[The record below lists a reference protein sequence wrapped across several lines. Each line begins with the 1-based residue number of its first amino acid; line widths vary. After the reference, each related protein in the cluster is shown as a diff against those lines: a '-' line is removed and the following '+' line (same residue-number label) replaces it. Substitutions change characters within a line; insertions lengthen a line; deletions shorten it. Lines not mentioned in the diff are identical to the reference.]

1 LPADDLDVLAPRLT
15 GAARGLLLGSLA
27 LLTTGVSQAGAATAA
42 STAVSSNWAGYV
54 AQPAAPAGSR
64 FMSVSGTWT
73 VPHVSCVAGHA
84 SYSAVWVGLG
94 GYRESARSLEQ
105 VGVDA
110 DCSPAGRPRYTSWY
124 ELLPAAPIALALS
137 IHPGD
142 RVSASVT
149 AKGHAV
155 TLRLRDLTSAARF
168 TTTKRPA
175 RIDLSSAE
183 WIVEAP
189 SECSSAGSCSTLAL
203 SDFGAVPFAA
213 ASATM
218 SGHTGDLSDPLWSLT
233 ALELRQSRGR
243 RVQASDLQVLA
254 TPTAPSQ
261 SDGSFAVG
269 WHEEA
274 AQAEAPTAPSL
285 PSLAGGTG

>member
-1 LPADDLDVLAPRLT
+1 LPADDLDVLAPRLP
-15 GAARGLLLGSLA
+15 GAARGLLLGCLA
-27 LLTTGVSQAGAATAA
+27 LLATGVSQAGAATAA

-64 FMSVSGTWT
+64 FTSVSGTWT
-73 VPHVSCVAGHA
+73 VPHVSCAAGHS

-94 GYRESARSLEQ
+94 GYREAARSLEQ

-110 DCSPAGRPRYTSWY
+110 DCSPTGRPRYASWY

-149 AKGHAV
+149 AKGRVV
-155 TLRLRDLTSAARF
+155 TLRLRDLTSSARF
-168 TTTKRPA
+168 STTKRPA
-175 RIDLSSAE
+175 RIDRSSAE

-189 SECSSAGSCSTLAL
+189 SECSSSGSCSTLAL

-218 SGHTGDLSDPLWSLT
+218 SGHTGALSDPLWSLT
-233 ALELRQSRGR
+233 ALELRQSGAP
-243 RVQASDLQVLA
+243 RVQASGMQVLA

-269 WHEEA
+269 WREEA
-274 AQAEAPTAPSL
+274 AQGEAPSAPAL